1 MLKNGAIVL
10 LVIGDFDEAL
20 LANADRKFMTFQ
32 WKRTGLGGTAG
43 THRSAAFSK
52 EICKSGFSAHV
63 KRDTAVFY

>member
-1 MLKNGAIVL
+1 MSKNGAIVL

-52 EICKSGFSAHV
+52 GNLQVGF
-63 KRDTAVFY
+63 